1 MEKPNKMANNED
13 IQNGFLTEIEPLL
26 RNSDYYIAQKGYIKI
41 PKYRASQKKR
51 NIRFCVGF
59 GLLLQL

>member
-1 MEKPNKMANNED
+1 MDDEPNKMANNED

-41 PKYRASQKKR
+41 PKYDEES
-51 NIRFCVGF
+51 
-59 GLLLQL
+59 LLEVH